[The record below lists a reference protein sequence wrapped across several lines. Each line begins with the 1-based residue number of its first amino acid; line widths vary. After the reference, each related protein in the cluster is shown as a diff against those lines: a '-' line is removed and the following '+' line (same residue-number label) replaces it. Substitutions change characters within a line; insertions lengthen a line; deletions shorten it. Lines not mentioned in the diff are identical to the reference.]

1 MRLTSIASGSSGNC
15 VYVGSNQGHI
25 LVDTGISRK
34 RIELGLNEL
43 DVSCDDIDAILITH
57 EHIDHICGLGVMAR
71 KHHIPIY
78 TTPKTWDTMIRHNK
92 IGKVDEDLFKAVVPD
107 EPFQIQDLMVNATS
121 IWHDAADPVC
131 YSIECEQSKVSIAT
145 DLGDYNN
152 HILHKLKD
160 SNALFIEAN
169 HDVKMLEVGPYP
181 YHLKQR
187 ILGRD
192 GHLSNDSAGKLIC
205 ELMNAGLQQIFLGH
219 LSKDN
224 NFEELAYETVKQ
236 EIMKHKEGK
245 DIQLQVAKRD
255 FISELVTV

>member
-15 VYVGSNQGHI
+15 VYVGSNQAHI

-34 RIELGLNEL
+34 RVECGLNEL
-43 DVSCDDIDAILITH
+43 DIACDDIDAILITH

-78 TTPKTWDTMIRHNK
+78 TTQKTWETMIRCNK
-92 IGKVDEDLFKAVVPD
+92 IGKVEEELFKVVIPD
-107 EPFQIQDLMVNATS
+107 EPFQIEDMTINATS
-121 IWHDAADPVC
+121 IWHDAVDPVC

-145 DLGDYNN
+145 DLGDYND

-187 ILGRD
+187 ILGQN
-192 GHLSNDSAGKLIC
+192 GHLSNDRAGSLIC
-205 ELMNAGLQQIFLGH
+205 DLMSEGLQHIFLGH

-236 EIMKHKEGK
+236 EIMKHKEGPE
-245 DIQLQVAKRD
+245 IQLQVARRD
-255 FISELVTV
+255 FNSDLAIV